1 MSEKELKFDSSDPPA
16 YNHANVYNVD
26 LEKGLPLYKPKDI
39 NKTSNSTSVKVKQSK
54 KTIMTES
61 SSFPESIK
69 ELHCKT
75 SEIVNYGFPEN
86 VVLKHRNYRLLSTAI
101 FSLLCTLAI
110 SYPFEPFSWLKN
122 AFNEIKYDWTLLGF
136 LVLLIVIWAIFYA
149 FFYFFHPIA
158 IGAIRALPYSIIFVC
173 IAIGNIGVLLGG
185 VIYKIGV
192 LLGDIIYAVAQ
203 GFYIVFMRFLGLD
216 YANTTETTGSPTLPG
231 YQQRD
236 DALAPPPTTTN
247 EEIELQSNPTTQS

>member
-1 MSEKELKFDSSDPPA
+1 MSEKELKFGSSDPPA
-16 YNHANVYNVD
+16 YSHADVYNVD
-26 LEKGLPLYKPKDI
+26 LEKGLCLCTQENVSKSSVSTPL
-39 NKTSNSTSVKVKQSK
+39 KTKERK
-54 KTIMTES
+54 KNIVTES

-173 IAIGNIGVLLGG
+173 IAIGNIGVLLGDA
-185 VIYKIGV
+185 IYNVGV

-203 GFYIVFMRFLGLD
+203 GFYIVFMYFLGLD
-216 YANTTETTGSPTLPG
+216 FANTTETTGSPTLPR

-247 EEIELQSNPTTQS
+247 EEIEL

>member
-1 MSEKELKFDSSDPPA
+1 MSEKELKFGSSDPPA
-16 YNHANVYNVD
+16 YSHADVYNVE
-26 LEKGLPLYKPKDI
+26 LEKGLPLHKPKDI
-39 NKTSNSTSVKVKQSK
+39 NKTSNSTSVKAKQSK

-61 SSFPESIK
+61 NSFLESIK

-75 SEIVNYGFPEN
+75 SELVNYGFPEN
-86 VVLKHRNYRLLSTAI
+86 VVLKHRNYRLLSTAV
-101 FSLLCTLAI
+101 FSLLCTAAI

-122 AFNEIKYDWTLLGF
+122 AFNENKYDWTLLGL
-136 LVLLIVIWAIFYA
+136 LVLLIVIWTIFYA

-173 IAIGNIGVLLGG
+173 IAIGNIGVLLG
-185 VIYKIGV
+185 
-192 LLGDIIYAVAQ
+192 DIIYAVAQ
-203 GFYIVFMRFLGLD
+203 GFYIVFMYFLGLD
-216 YANTTETTGSPTLPG
+216 FANTTETTGSPTLPR

-247 EEIELQSNPTTQS
+247 EEIELQSNPTTQG